1 MTFQEIVSVSG
12 VSGLKVLIGKRN
24 DGLILSELDGSGK
37 KFYSSRQNLFSP
49 LESIGIYTDDDSTPL
64 LDVMLEM
71 QAQEASNPP
80 VDEKSDADT
89 LRNYLG
95 SVLPSFDRD
104 RVHLNDIRKLIKWY
118 KSLAPLGVIVKKEEP
133 AASEEKA

>member
-1 MTFQEIVSVSG
+1 MDNISNYDYWWCFPVH
-12 VSGLKVLIGKRN
+12 N
-24 DGLILSELDGSGK
+24 NGLILSELDGSGK

-95 SVLPSFDRD
+95 TVLPTFDRD
-104 RVHLNDIRKLIKWY
+104 RELI
-118 KSLAPLGVIVKKEEP
+118 IF
-133 AASEEKA
+133 